1 MERSIPLPGPEP
13 QRTSYVAAILF
24 FRSTLHSTCVSD
36 VFVCCSAESTTVP
49 SEDQDVEVVE
59 LWKGQAAGLGMMIM
73 EDE

>member
-1 MERSIPLPGPEP
+1 M
-13 QRTSYVAAILF
+13 
-24 FRSTLHSTCVSD
+24 
-36 VFVCCSAESTTVP
+36 P